1 MKYTEDHEWLR
12 VDGDLVVVGITEHA
26 SEQLGDVVFVEL
38 PESETQVSK
47 GDDICVIE
55 SVKAASDIVA
65 PVDGEIVAVNDDLV
79 DNPGLVNEDPT
90 SIDRVID
97 EILRLEP
104 PAPTNPRITTEDVE
118 VCGQKIPAG
127 SNVQLRVQCSDG
139 AGPGDL
145 IECGIDDV
153 SICDQ

>member
-12 VDGDLVVVGITEHA
+12 VDGDVVVVGITEHA

-38 PESETQVSK
+38 PENETQVAK

-65 PVDGEIVAVNDDLV
+65 PVDGEIVEVNDDLV

-90 SIDRVID
+90 GAAWFFKIKVEDMSQLDAFMD
-97 EILRLEP
+97 EDAYKEMI
-104 PAPTNPRITTEDVE
+104 
-118 VCGQKIPAG
+118 G
-127 SNVQLRVQCSDG
+127 
-139 AGPGDL
+139 
-145 IECGIDDV
+145 
-153 SICDQ
+153 